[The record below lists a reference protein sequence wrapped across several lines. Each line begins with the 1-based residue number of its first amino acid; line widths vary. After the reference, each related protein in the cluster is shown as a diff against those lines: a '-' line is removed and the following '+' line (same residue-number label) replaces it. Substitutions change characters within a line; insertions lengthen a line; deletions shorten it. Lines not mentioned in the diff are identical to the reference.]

1 MKTPNQTPYKA
12 GQHEEIFPE
21 RGNDAYKLR
30 QKLHEPTV
38 CPTCGAVYHEGRWQ
52 WAERPPG
59 AAEVVC
65 SACHRLAD
73 QIPAGYVYIEGPF
86 AAEHREELL
95 HLLRN
100 HETRA
105 RTEHPME
112 RIMAIDEDDGKTV
125 VTTTDIHLARDL
137 GTALKAAFQGALE
150 LKYSKEE
157 NLVRAY
163 WQR

>member
-1 MKTPNQTPYKA
+1 MKTPNPRPFEA
-12 GQHEEIFPE
+12 SQHETLFPE
-21 RGNDAYKLR
+21 RAHDAYKLR
-30 QKLHEPTV
+30 QKLREPTV
-38 CPTCGAVYHEGRWQ
+38 CPRCGAVYREGRWQ

-59 AAEVVC
+59 AEEVVC

-73 QIPAGYVYIEGPF
+73 EIPAGYVYIEGAF
-86 AAEHREELL
+86 AVEHRDELL
-95 HLLRN
+95 NLLRN

-105 RTEHPME
+105 RAEHPME
-112 RIMAIDEDDGKTV
+112 RIMAIDENAGKTL

-137 GTALKAAFQGALE
+137 GTALKAAFQGTLE